1 LAIAYRRDWQD
12 HIDHQEPWGQ
22 RPFQSL
28 LRLDSERTQSMRTLI
43 RTAAAATIATL
54 AGPAAAQQ
62 VRYCNGN
69 LVSNSFYLNV

>member
-1 LAIAYRRDWQD
+1 
-12 HIDHQEPWGQ
+12 
-22 RPFQSL
+22 
-28 LRLDSERTQSMRTLI
+28 MRTLI

>member
-1 LAIAYRRDWQD
+1 
-12 HIDHQEPWGQ
+12 
-22 RPFQSL
+22 
-28 LRLDSERTQSMRTLI
+28 MRTLI
-43 RTAAAATIATL
+43 RTAAFAAAATIATL